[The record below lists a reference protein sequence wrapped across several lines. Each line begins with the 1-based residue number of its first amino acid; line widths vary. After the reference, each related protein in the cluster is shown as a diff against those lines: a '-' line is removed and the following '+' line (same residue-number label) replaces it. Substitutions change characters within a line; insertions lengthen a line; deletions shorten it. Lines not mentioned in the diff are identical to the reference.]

1 VAIPWR
7 SSRLPS
13 DAPKRALTDAPE
25 RAVIA
30 QVFGV
35 LFCAG
40 GALGLATLPF
50 LPTRTDIIGSAVT
63 ASVSVVAGI
72 ALWLARRR
80 ARLMP
85 LYAAALLGT
94 ALITSAL
101 FFNGHRH
108 DDTELLY
115 MWVGLVC
122 FYFFTWRAA
131 TVQVAAV
138 AFAFALYLS
147 VQDHSSAAPTRWVLV
162 VVTVTTIGVLVSLLR
177 DRVERLITGL
187 TAAARTDPLTQLLNR
202 RAFDVLLAW
211 EIDRAARGSRPV
223 SVLLA
228 DLDHFKPVNDRFG
241 HTAGDVALQRA
252 AAALR
257 EVTRRTDTL
266 ARIGGDEFAVIA
278 PDSDERSAFVLA
290 ERMRCSLR
298 EAFAGDPS
306 PLTMS
311 FGVATMPTHAVDA
324 DGLVAAADEAL
335 YAAKDLGRDRSV
347 IHSAELAAV
356 APAAKVAHAAP
367 DAELDA
373 QLLEGRDALAAQPAW
388 LHVPEEDE
396 REEIVALLDEGAIVH
411 VFQPIVAL
419 TTGHVVGYEALA
431 RFPAIPDRGPD
442 AVFAQA
448 HRCGLGPELEAASV
462 RAALG
467 CGGRPAGVFLA
478 VNVRPS
484 ALTAAPVR
492 AALAGDLDGIVV
504 EVTEQELAP
513 DEQGL
518 AVDLEDLRER
528 GALIAVDDAGSA
540 YAGLH
545 RVMRLRP
552 DIIKLDRPLIADISL
567 RADKAALVEALVGFA
582 HRTEA
587 AVCAEGIEQLDD
599 LGALADLDVHYGQ
612 GYAIARPGPPWA
624 AAPELVRET
633 LHRRSLSSPADR
645 DGYDA
650 NAGADR
656 RLERLVTQLTQVRSL
671 GDLDGITDALAAE
684 LRADE
689 VICSRWHSDRD
700 AVETLS
706 ERRWSPTGELYPLGR
721 FPLTR
726 RVLSEQ
732 VAVQVLAGDPAADPA
747 EVKLLGAE
755 GGHRALLMVP
765 IVAHGE
771 TFGLIEAFSLQERPW
786 SATAVNRARIVSA
799 QLGGVLAGLDYSAP
813 AEVSSARNASSA
825 VLNRTGRSSIGT

>member
-1 VAIPWR
+1 VASPWLSR
-7 SSRLPS
+7 RLPS
-13 DAPKRALTDAPE
+13 GGLERHLTNVPE

-40 GALGLATLPF
+40 AVIDFFGLPF
-50 LPTRTDIIGSAVT
+50 LPTQTDVIGSAIT
-63 ASVSVVAGI
+63 GAVSLATGI
-72 ALWLARRR
+72 GLLLARRR
-80 ARLMP
+80 IRLMP
-85 LYAAALLGT
+85 LYAVALLGT

-101 FFNGHRH
+101 FFNGHRN

-122 FYFFTWRAA
+122 FYFFGWRAG
-131 TVQVAAV
+131 TVQVAGV

-147 VQDHSSAAPTRWVLV
+147 VADHSGATPVRWLIVVATVATTGILV
-162 VVTVTTIGVLVSLLR
+162 GLLR
-177 DRVERLITGL
+177 DRVGRLIDGL

-211 EIDRAARGSRPV
+211 EIERADRGTRPV

-228 DLDHFKPVNDRFG
+228 DLDHFKPINDRFG

-266 ARIGGDEFAVIA
+266 ARIGGEEFAVIA

-298 EAFAGDPS
+298 DAFAGEPL
-306 PLTMS
+306 PLTIS
-311 FGVATMPTHAVDA
+311 FGVAAMPTHAGDA
-324 DGLVAAADEAL
+324 EGLVRAADEAL
-335 YAAKDLGRDRSV
+335 YAAKELGRDRTV
-347 IHSAELAAV
+347 IHSAELGAV
-356 APAAKVAHAAP
+356 TPGPKVLHVES
-367 DAELDA
+367 DAEVDA
-373 QLLEGRDALAAQPAW
+373 QLLEGRQAPQPAW
-388 LHVPEEDE
+388 LHVPEADE
-396 REEIVALLDEGAIVH
+396 REEIAAQLEEDAIVH

-448 HRCGLGPELEAASV
+448 HRCGLGPELEAASL

-467 CGGRPAGVFLA
+467 CEDRPDGVFLA

-484 ALTAAPVR
+484 ALTAATVR
-492 AALAGDLDGIVV
+492 AALPDDLKGIVI

-518 AVDLEDLRER
+518 AGELEDLRER

-545 RVMRLRP
+545 RVMRMRP
-552 DIIKLDRPLIADISL
+552 DIIKLDRPLIADIS
-567 RADKAALVEALVGFA
+567 RRPDKAALVEALVGFA
-582 HRTEA
+582 HRTGA
-587 AVCAEGIEQLDD
+587 SVCAEGIEQLDD

-612 GYAIARPGPPWA
+612 GYAIARPSAPWVA
-624 AAPELVRET
+624 VPEVVRET
-633 LHRRSLSSPADR
+633 LLRRSQSSPAGSE
-645 DGYDA
+645 GYDA

-656 RLERLVTQLTQVRSL
+656 RLERLAAQLTQVRSL
-671 GDLDGITDALAAE
+671 ADLDGVTDTLAAE
-684 LRADE
+684 LRADD
-689 VICSRWHSDRD
+689 VICSRWHRDRN

-706 ERRWSPTGELYPLGR
+706 DHRWSPTGELYPLER

-732 VAVQVLAGDPAADPA
+732 VTVQLLAGDPAADPA
-747 EVKLLGAE
+747 EVDLLHIE
-755 GGHRALLMVP
+755 GGYRALLMVP

-771 TFGLIEAFSLQERPW
+771 TFGLIEAFSFQERPW
-786 SATAVNRARIVSA
+786 SATAINRARIVSA
-799 QLGGVLAGLDYSAP
+799 QLGAVLAGLDYSAL
-813 AEVSSARNASSA
+813 EVSSARNRSSA
-825 VLNRTGRSSIGT
+825 ALKRAGRSSIGM